1 MDSPYDHEP
10 ADKTHAEPRQPGE
23 AEVRAVLEQS
33 RRDIAEGRTVA
44 LAPVLDQMWATAER
58 IRSRRG
64 DKTGAGRRPA

>member
-10 ADKTHAEPRQPGE
+10 EKADAERRQPDE

-33 RRDIAEGRTVA
+33 RRDIAEGCTVP
-44 LAPVLDQMWATAER
+44 LAPVLDHMRATAER

-64 DKTGAGRRPA
+64 DHTGTGRRPA